1 MKTPEELD
9 TLTRELEELNN
20 KLAGLNEEELE
31 EVCGGRDGSTP
42 LSKYLR
48 ELEHDKGERL
58 AAHGDGSALSL
69 DPSVKYENEGNLLI
83 VMREKQEMP

>member
-20 KLAGLNEEELE
+20 KLAELNAEELE

-42 LSKYLR
+42 LS
-48 ELEHDKGERL
+48 
-58 AAHGDGSALSL
+58 
-69 DPSVKYENEGNLLI
+69 
-83 VMREKQEMP
+83 